1 MSQIKISDLEST
13 TSVNEEL
20 CNVPVDDGT
29 STKKITLKN
38 LMASATASAQAYAE
52 AAAGSASDASGYATA
67 ASTSASDASGYAT
80 SAGTSATN
88 AAGSASAASGY
99 ADTASAAAST
109 ASGSAS
115 SAALSANSAA
125 QQVSNAENYS
135 KLSESFAHG
144 NTGVRAGE
152 NTDNAQ
158 YWAQVAAAAAGGGV
172 VTFNGRTGAVVPA
185 NGDYSAS
192 QISRGT
198 TSTVDT
204 DLTSAENAI
213 TAIKGDIAPSEDG
226 DTALQGYSKGDQF
239 LRNGTLYKAKTAIV
253 AGDTFVLDTNY
264 ELAADVSSQI
274 KTLETSLDGKINT
287 TDIANNLTTATA
299 GKVLDAT
306 QGKALNDSITNKHKI
321 TRKTVDTSSWTS
333 DTSSQSG
340 TTLYKK
346 SISLSHV
353 YVDSPSV
360 DISTSSGSGLPT
372 TAQQEAY
379 DLVQYVTVDGTT
391 MYLYASAIPSTTF
404 YIQIEGVD

>member
-1 MSQIKISDLEST
+1 MSQLKISDLEST

-20 CNVPVDDGT
+20 CNVPVDDGS

-115 SAALSANSAA
+115 SAASSANSAA

-152 NTDNAQ
+152 NTDNAK
-158 YWAQVAAAAAGGGV
+158 YWASVAAAAAGGGV

-185 NGDYSAS
+185 NGDYNAG
-192 QISRGT
+192 QISRG

-204 DLTSAENAI
+204 DLTKVETVNSN
-213 TAIKGDIAPSEDG
+213 IAPSEDG
-226 DTALQGYSKGDQF
+226 DTALQGYSIGDQF
-239 LRNGTLYKAKTAIV
+239 LRNGTLYKTKTAIV

-264 ELAADVSSQI
+264 EAADKITKQI
-274 KTLETSLDGKINT
+274 KGKEDAHIILTQTL
-287 TDIANNLTTATA
+287 TA
-299 GKVLDAT
+299 GSSTLTFTDA
-306 QGKALNDSITNKHKI
+306 SIGNSSRVKHYTDPFI
-321 TRKTVDTSSWTS
+321 VGLVRDMV
-333 DTSSQSG
+333 QSG
-340 TTLYKK
+340 TTITVTCKPQQANVSVQLE
-346 SISLSHV
+346 ISN
-353 YVDSPSV
+353 
-360 DISTSSGSGLPT
+360 
-372 TAQQEAY
+372 
-379 DLVQYVTVDGTT
+379 
-391 MYLYASAIPSTTF
+391 
-404 YIQIEGVD
+404 